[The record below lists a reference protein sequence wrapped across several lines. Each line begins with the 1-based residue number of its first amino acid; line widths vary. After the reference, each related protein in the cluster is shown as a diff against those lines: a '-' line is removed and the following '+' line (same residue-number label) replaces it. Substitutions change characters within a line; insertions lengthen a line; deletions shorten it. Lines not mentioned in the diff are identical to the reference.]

1 MSLITLEKISHYYTD
16 KAILDNIN
24 LSLTV
29 NDKIGLVGRNGC
41 GKTTFLKIIAK
52 ELEPSYGNVYYAK
65 NVKIAYLKQEM
76 NFNIS
81 KSLYDFIVES
91 NIEYLNL
98 KKQLENLQSEVSKSN
113 DKKSINKL
121 QKLQEQFE
129 HTNGYTFETNV
140 KMILTSLNFSQDV
153 WDKKV
158 NDFSGGEKT
167 RIQLA
172 KILSSDFDYLLLDE
186 PTNHLD
192 IKMIFWLEKYL
203 KTLGK
208 PFLMISHDRYFL
220 NVMVN
225 KIFHLTNGK
234 INVYKG
240 NYKDF
245 EKAYSEKKQLL
256 EKQAKKQQE
265 FIKKTKEFIDKN
277 IAGQKTKQ
285 AKSRQKQ
292 LEKLKKINL
301 FEEEKNIKLKINAE
315 KRSGND
321 VFILED
327 VSFSYSHKKIF
338 EKINVGIYYK
348 DRIAILGKNGSG
360 KTTFLKLLNGELLPK
375 SGIIKR
381 GSGITIGYYDQMHI
395 ELNDTLTVFETIKEL
410 AFLETK
416 GYVYSYLARF
426 GFTGEDTEKK
436 VSALSGGEKSRLYLA
451 KLIHNKPNV
460 LILDEPTNHLDI
472 PMIQSLENALLDYEG
487 TIIFVSHDVTFIK
500 NVSNRIFLL
509 ENYNLWEK
517 FDEPDIVLKS
527 LFVKSEIK
535 KKTKNIANKQRKKRI
550 NPILLEKKQKQIEE
564 KNKLLDEC
572 KNKLTEYQNKFS
584 DAVFMKNPD
593 NVKNLNKLIDETN
606 NKIADLEEKLDELET
621 EYLLMLEEE

>member
-1 MSLITLEKISHYYTD
+1 
-16 KAILDNIN
+16 
-24 LSLTV
+24 
-29 NDKIGLVGRNGC
+29 
-41 GKTTFLKIIAK
+41 
-52 ELEPSYGNVYYAK
+52 
-65 NVKIAYLKQEM
+65 
-76 NFNIS
+76 
-81 KSLYDFIVES
+81 
-91 NIEYLNL
+91 
-98 KKQLENLQSEVSKSN
+98 
-113 DKKSINKL
+113 
-121 QKLQEQFE
+121 
-129 HTNGYTFETNV
+129 
-140 KMILTSLNFSQDV
+140 
-153 WDKKV
+153 
-158 NDFSGGEKT
+158 
-167 RIQLA
+167 
-172 KILSSDFDYLLLDE
+172 
-186 PTNHLD
+186 
-192 IKMIFWLEKYL
+192 
-203 KTLGK
+203 
-208 PFLMISHDRYFL
+208 
-220 NVMVN
+220 
-225 KIFHLTNGK
+225 
-234 INVYKG
+234 
-240 NYKDF
+240 
-245 EKAYSEKKQLL
+245 L

-395 ELNDTLTVFETIKEL
+395 KLNDTLTVFETIKEL

-426 GFTGEDTEKK
+426 GFIGEDTEKK

-535 KKTKNIANKQRKKRI
+535 KKTRNIANKQRKKRI